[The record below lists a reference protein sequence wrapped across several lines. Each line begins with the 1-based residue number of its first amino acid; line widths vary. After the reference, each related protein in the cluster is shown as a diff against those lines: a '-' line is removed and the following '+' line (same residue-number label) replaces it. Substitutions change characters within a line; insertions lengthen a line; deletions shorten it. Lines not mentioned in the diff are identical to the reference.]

1 MTTHQKRR
9 RFTAEQKVSIL
20 RKHLVE
26 GTPVSDVC
34 EESGIKPA
42 QYYSWQKQFFENG
55 AAAFQNGVDEEK
67 RELTHEIAQL
77 KQKLAGKDAVIAE
90 VAEAFVTLK
99 KELGES

>member
-1 MTTHQKRR
+1 MPP
-9 RFTAEQKVSIL
+9 
-20 RKHLVE
+20 LV
-26 GTPVSDVC
+26 
-34 EESGIKPA
+34 
-42 QYYSWQKQFFENG
+42 
-55 AAAFQNGVDEEK
+55 QNGVDEEK